1 MDSASISAFAALG
14 GALIGGLTSFA
25 TSWLTQQ
32 TQARQQQL
40 IHKLTRRE
48 DLYKDFIEE
57 ASKLYADSL
66 VHDTADVSQL
76 VRLYAMI
83 SMMRALSPATI
94 VENAD
99 KVVRMIVN
107 TYLAPNKTFPELR
120 DMVNSGAIRC
130 EIFAKLPAQNCRGL
144 DLYSVV
150 RVGELR
156 LQSVKRCGWWSVTVD
171 WRLEGTLRRAQG
183 ERSRKRRSW

>member
-32 TQARQQQL
+32 TQARAQQL
-40 IHKLTRRE
+40 THKLTRQE

-57 ASKLYADSL
+57 ASRLYADSL
-66 VHDTADVSQL
+66 VHDTPDVSQL
-76 VRLYAMI
+76 IRLYVLI
-83 SMMRALSPATI
+83 SRMRVLASTKI

-99 KVVRMIVN
+99 KVARMIVN
-107 TYLAPNKTFPELR
+107 NYLAPNKTFAELR
-120 DMVNSGAIRC
+120 DMVNS
-130 EIFAKLPAQNCRGL
+130 EILAKLPAQNCRGS

-150 RVGELR
+150 
-156 LQSVKRCGWWSVTVD
+156 S
-171 WRLEGTLRRAQG
+171 
-183 ERSRKRRSW
+183 RSRKSRSGDLAAKSVKVTEKNNYCFCVL